1 MKNVMS
7 RWLAILAL
15 SLFLLSGCSSDSSG
29 TGTTN
34 VPPDE
39 SAIVTENPEKHDS
52 DESLTQDLGL
62 TSDHIGKPEQSEPQT
77 QSAPQTPQSSQ
88 LPTASASFSLAE
100 VPAFSG
106 NAYIAVNGNVPYFD
120 DSDLTTNSF
129 ETYSPL
135 DSLGRCGV
143 TYACVGQD
151 IMPTEERGSIGQVK
165 PTGWHTVKYDCVD
178 GKYLYNR
185 CHLIGFQLTGENA
198 NEENLITGTR
208 YLNIEGM
215 LPFENMVA
223 DYVKETNNHVL
234 YRVTPIYEG
243 DNLLAA
249 GVLMEGYS
257 VEDQGDGVT
266 FCVFAY
272 NAQPGVKINYATGE
286 SELESGTVNIQPKPQ
301 PEKPATPVA
310 PSKPT
315 ENTPAPE
322 QQQNAPQSQFDY
334 VLNTNTKKFHLPSC
348 SSADDIE
355 ATNRQEYSGNR
366 DDLIAQGYVPCK
378 RCDP

>member
-1 MKNVMS
+1 MKNIMS

-29 TGTTN
+29 TGTTT

-39 SAIVTENPEKHDS
+39 SAIVTESPEKSDS

-62 TSDHIGKPEQSEPQT
+62 TSDHIGNQEQSEPQT

-257 VEDQGDGVT
+257 IEDQGDGVT

-272 NAQPGVKINYATGE
+272 NAQPGVKINYANGE
-286 SELESGTVNIQPKPQ
+286 SELENETINTQTKPQ

-310 PSKPT
+310 PSKPI

-322 QQQNAPQSQFDY
+322 PQQSAPQSQCDY

-348 SSADDIE
+348 SSADDIK
-355 ATNRQEYSGNR
+355 ATNRQEYSGNN
-366 DDLIAQGYVPCK
+366 VPLGW
-378 RCDP
+378 